1 MNEENLW
8 WWLINKFM
16 YKFTGLNIDHFIGDE
31 LAGVTIFPH
40 TLSLQFESDNIITIL
55 SKWSIIDQNNSTIDS
70 GDAEKH
76 NSSMKIHR
84 LLQSKIENYSIVEPE
99 ELHIKFSNG
108 LSLVLYDD
116 SDQYESCSFSPN
128 IYI

>member
-1 MNEENLW
+1 
-8 WWLINKFM
+8 M

>member
-1 MNEENLW
+1 
-8 WWLINKFM
+8 M

-31 LAGVTIFPH
+31 LIGVTIFSY
-40 TLSLQFESDNIITIL
+40 TISLKFESNNIITIL
-55 SKWSIIDQNNSTIDS
+55 GKWSLVDQNNSTIDS

-76 NSSMKIHR
+76 NSSIKIHQ
-84 LLQSKIENYSIVEPE
+84 LLQGKIKDYSIIKPE
-99 ELHIKFSNG
+99 ELRIKFSNG